1 MNLTQLEWIKSE
13 LKQSFY
19 EQNKISGKSVNK
31 WIEINQNWDFQ
42 SGVDYSFKISKLEG
56 LLCKISNQKCIVN
69 PIPLDLIRM
78 AQIR

>member
-31 WIEINQNWDFQ
+31 WIEINQN
-42 SGVDYSFKISKLEG
+42 
-56 LLCKISNQKCIVN
+56 
-69 PIPLDLIRM
+69 
-78 AQIR
+78 